1 MTDRIVHRLESE
13 VRSYCRSF
21 PVVFD
26 RAEGAE
32 LADERGRR
40 YLDFFAGA
48 GTLNYG
54 HNDPALKERLI
65 DYIAGSGITHGL
77 DMTTS
82 AKCRFLE
89 VFESRIL
96 APRKLDY
103 KVMFPGPTGANAVEA
118 SLKLARKV
126 TGRTNVIA
134 FTNAFHGMTLGALAA
149 TGNGEKRAGAGVS
162 LSDVTRMPFDGYLGP
177 TVDTL
182 DYLEKVLGDPSSG
195 VDAPA
200 ALIVETIQAE
210 GGVNVACIPWLR
222 RLERIAR
229 SCGALLIVDDIQVGC
244 GRTGTFF
251 SFERAGLKPDIV
263 CLSKSLSGYG
273 LPLAIVLMRPELDV
287 WKPGEHNGT
296 FRGHNLAFVTAAA
309 ALEAYWTD
317 GELTQAVE
325 RRAAI
330 VNAALGALAAQFP
343 AEVRGRGLIQ
353 GLLFQDAA
361 LAGRA
366 ARKAF
371 ERGLIIE
378 TAGPRD
384 EVLKILPP
392 LTISDDQLSRGLEIM
407 SAAVTATLA
416 EPRRPGERPRTQ
428 PPSRPAE
435 VNAS

>member
-1 MTDRIVHRLESE
+1 MNESIIHRLESE

-21 PVVFD
+21 PVVFT

-32 LADERGRR
+32 LVDERGQS

-54 HNDPALKERLI
+54 HNHPELKAQLI

-77 DMTTS
+77 DMATT

-89 VFESRIL
+89 VLEQNVLR
-96 APRKLDY
+96 PRQLDY

-126 TGRTNVIA
+126 TGRTNVVA

-149 TGNGEKRAGAGVS
+149 TGSEAKREGAGVT
-162 LSDVTRMPFDGYLGP
+162 LGGITRMPFDGYLGP
-177 TVDTL
+177 AVDTL
-182 DYLEKVLGDPSSG
+182 DYLERVLEDPSSG

-200 ALIVETIQAE
+200 AFLVETIQAE
-210 GGVNVACIPWLR
+210 GGVNVASIPWLQ
-222 RLERIAR
+222 RLERLAR
-229 SCGALLIVDDIQVGC
+229 KVGALLIVDDIQVGC

-251 SFERAGLKPDIV
+251 SFERAGLRPDIV

-273 LPLAIVLMRPELDV
+273 LPLALVLLRPEIDV

-296 FRGHNLAFVTAAA
+296 FRGHNLAFVTATA
-309 ALEAYWTD
+309 ALERFWGND
-317 GELTQAVE
+317 ELTQDVE
-325 RRAAI
+325 RRAA
-330 VNAALGALAAQFP
+330 VVSAALRTLAGSFP
-343 AEVRGRGLIQ
+343 VEVRGRGLIQ
-353 GLLFQDAA
+353 GLAFRDPA

-371 ERGLIIE
+371 QQGLVIE
-378 TAGPRD
+378 TAGARD
-384 EVLKILPP
+384 EVLKVLPP
-392 LTISDDQLSRGLEIM
+392 LTISDRQLSRGLEIM
-407 SAAVTATLA
+407 TASVAAAFNEARSVSPA
-416 EPRRPGERPRTQ
+416 RPHSH
-428 PPSRPAE
+428 PPSEINP
-435 VNAS
+435 S